1 MDANTQAEPMSL
13 VSAVLLLIT
22 IMDPVGN
29 VASFVTA
36 VQAVPPGRRTLVIAR
51 ELVFALII
59 LLFFF
64 AFGAKLMD
72 LLHLQQESLFLSG
85 GIMLFLIAIK
95 MIFPPDHGTAHA
107 ENLPEPFIVPLATPM
122 IAGPSVIATLLL
134 LGSSQPAAR
143 GRWLLATIIAWTA
156 TSGVLLFAPAIAKVL
171 GEKGSMAVE
180 RLMGMLLVMISVQMF
195 LNGLAAY
202 LHH

>member
-1 MDANTQAEPMSL
+1 MNGPTQSEPMSL
-13 VSAVLLLIT
+13 ISAVLLLIT

-36 VQAVPPGRRTLVIAR
+36 LQAVPPERRTFTIAR

-64 AFGAKLMD
+64 AFGAKLMS

-95 MIFPPDHGTAHA
+95 MIFPPAHSTANN
-107 ENLPEPFIVPLATPM
+107 EPMPEPFIVPLATPM

-143 GRWLLATIIAWTA
+143 GRWLLATFIAWSA
-156 TSGVLLFAPAIAKVL
+156 TSAVLLFAPAIAKVL

>member
-1 MDANTQAEPMSL
+1 MSL
-13 VSAVLLLIT
+13 ISAVLLLIT

-36 VQAVPPGRRTLVIAR
+36 LQPVPPERRTKIIAR
-51 ELVFALII
+51 ELVFALVI

-64 AFGAKLMD
+64 AFGAKLMN

-85 GIMLFLIAIK
+85 GIMLFLIAVK
-95 MIFPPDHGTAHA
+95 MIFPPSSGHG
-107 ENLPEPFIVPLATPM
+107 NDKPLMEPFIVPLATPM

-134 LGSSQPAAR
+134 LGSSQPDAR
-143 GRWLLATIIAWTA
+143 GRWLLATFIAWSV
-156 TSGVLLFAPAIAKVL
+156 TSGVLMFAPAISKVL

-202 LHH
+202 MHR